1 MRERKHHLYFLIEK
15 KINLN
20 SWSITLIINQLIITR
35 FMIIFNNKRGVTN
48 DNRRKIKSIIQNFSQ
63 TSKKYLTNLKVHEH
77 IIT

>member
-1 MRERKHHLYFLIEK
+1 MRERKHRLYFLIEK

-48 DNRRKIKSIIQNFSQ
+48 KLYI
-63 TSKKYLTNLKVHEH
+63 L
-77 IIT
+77 